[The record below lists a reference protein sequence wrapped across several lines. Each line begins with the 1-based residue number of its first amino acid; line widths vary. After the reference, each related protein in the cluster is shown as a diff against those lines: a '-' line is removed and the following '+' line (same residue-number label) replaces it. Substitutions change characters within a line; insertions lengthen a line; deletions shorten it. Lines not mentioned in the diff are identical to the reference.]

1 MQYNFWAQ
9 WTRYVVPR
17 LPSFTE
23 NNLNSIIVQVAV
35 RCRVSRS
42 RVWFNELGILQ
53 SPSFTTSITSSAG
66 DWTPAYYTVLYYTC
80 IIPYETFYTNG
91 RSDCM
96 YWTPYGTQNLWNKF
110 NIISDPIQCVA
121 IKTAVVFFEKLPKS
135 TILTVINPYQSLN
148 KSPHDRIR
156 NNQGTIGTKT
166 CENGTY

>member
-1 MQYNFWAQ
+1 MNGPY
-9 WTRYVVPR
+9 
-17 LPSFTE
+17 LS
-23 NNLNSIIVQVAV
+23 L
-35 RCRVSRS
+35 
-42 RVWFNELGILQ
+42 
-53 SPSFTTSITSSAG
+53 TSISSAG
-66 DWTPAYYTVLYYTC
+66 DWTPVYYTVLYYTC

-135 TILTVINPYQSLN
+135 TILTVINPYQSPN

-166 CENGTY
+166 CKNGTYYLAISRKTRHAVFIATHCNQEVHCYGNQLWATVSSWHITCIMLAYNR